1 MDHFA
6 YLKMKLLHKWTRCLP
21 EFNNR
26 GKAMSVMGRG
36 FLSLLFW
43 LIVGLGFT
51 GMTVLALNA
60 WVEHL
65 PHGQL
70 SDS

>member
-1 MDHFA
+1 
-6 YLKMKLLHKWTRCLP
+6 
-21 EFNNR
+21 
-26 GKAMSVMGRG
+26 MSVIGRG

-60 WVEHL
+60 WVL
-65 PHGQL
+65 RVPHGQ
-70 SDS
+70 SSEGFPN